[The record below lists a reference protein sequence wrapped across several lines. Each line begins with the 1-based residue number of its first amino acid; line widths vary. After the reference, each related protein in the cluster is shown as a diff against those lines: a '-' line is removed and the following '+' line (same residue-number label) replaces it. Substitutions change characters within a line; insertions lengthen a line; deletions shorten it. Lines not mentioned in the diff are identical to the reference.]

1 MNYEVS
7 VNGQNVRLMLS
18 NQVKLEV
25 LEEELKKCQALG
37 GYMASA
43 NVVQSYLEKRV
54 FALENAVK
62 HEKRIEDSLDA
73 FDGQTMN
80 DSEDNDFVEY
90 KIEYTHE
97 ERVRCS
103 DDGEHPLVYYT
114 VPKGGSV
121 QCGYCNR
128 KWIRK

>member
-1 MNYEVS
+1 
-7 VNGQNVRLMLS
+7 
-18 NQVKLEV
+18 
-25 LEEELKKCQALG
+25 
-37 GYMASA
+37 
-43 NVVQSYLEKRV
+43 
-54 FALENAVK
+54 
-62 HEKRIEDSLDA
+62 
-73 FDGQTMN
+73 MN
-80 DSEDNDFVEY
+80 DSEDEDFVEY

-128 KWIRK
+128 KWIRRGAVQSGWDIM

>member
-7 VNGQNVRLMLS
+7 VNGQNVSLMLS
-18 NQVKLEV
+18 NQVKLDV
-25 LEEELKKCQALG
+25 LKDELEKCQALG

-73 FDGQTMN
+73 FDG
-80 DSEDNDFVEY
+80 
-90 KIEYTHE
+90 
-97 ERVRCS
+97 
-103 DDGEHPLVYYT
+103 
-114 VPKGGSV
+114 
-121 QCGYCNR
+121 
-128 KWIRK
+128 